1 MSVHAQR
8 LAGTDV
14 ASGARLVHCGLNLA
28 GLQSVGRSGAP
39 SSLVGIGPGCD
50 GCTMRQVDQ
59 RAEREIAGSDGP
71 RVVGGPPAAAVLA
84 AGNQAVARMAA
95 SSQPPV
101 FAQLLGIGSMID
113 SAVEAAGEV
122 VQGIAGQELRGSVG
136 VDGDN
141 NAGDVMIVMR
151 LLATAG
157 YGDVDV
163 AGAITRFQSEVVK
176 LPKPDG
182 RVDPKGRT
190 FRALASARVAAKE
203 PVPARPAAPALETGD
218 VETWPSVLPTAKRSA
233 KEGTNITLKKG
244 GSEVTVPEIDTPE
257 LTPDQ
262 KALVDKIRANRDAIT
277 VNPKLKATTY
287 KKVNKGMVYG
297 DSRGNEDLTP
307 SSLQGAAPDKK
318 TRARQ
323 IAFKELGTEGKV
335 NSINTYDDQI
345 ITWGK
350 GFSARS
356 GSLNEVFMILFRDH
370 PELRMELLRAGIDC
384 TRKTWFVVNTDTG
397 MIETGDNALRLM
409 QFDEEM
415 LTALIN
421 LGSGDERE
429 QYSIDAQWE
438 AMEAHAAKVPEY
450 AYEWSEPA
458 IALCSH
464 LAHWTPAFGWGV
476 HPRTYSSTNGDLV
489 DIAGTWARLAA
500 KIPKWAAT
508 LANGAIIGPSDMMSP
523 GHRLMGFAEGAGG
536 AAVAGSADIV
546 TATRAEIG
554 ADAQY
559 SGHVLFPFPDGK
571 SKFYDIGA
579 AGS

>member
-1 MSVHAQR
+1 MIVARMRRVEQQADQET
-8 LAGTDV
+8 AGT
-14 ASGARLVHCGLNLA
+14 
-28 GLQSVGRSGAP
+28 P
-39 SSLVGIGPGCD
+39 GPMV
-50 GCTMRQVDQ
+50 T
-59 RAEREIAGSDGP
+59 
-71 RVVGGPPAAAVLA
+71 GGPPSALLA
-84 AGNQAVARMAA
+84 AGNQAMTRMAA
-95 SSQPPV
+95 QPQV
-101 FAQLLGIGSMID
+101 FAQLWSIGSMIN
-113 SAVEAAGEV
+113 SAVETAGDIVHGFTEDS
-122 VQGIAGQELRGSVG
+122 LRGSVG
-136 VDGDN
+136 TNGDN
-141 NAGDVMIVMR
+141 NPGDIIIVMR
-151 LLATAG
+151 LLAAAG
-157 YGDVDV
+157 YMDADM
-163 AGAITRFQSEVVK
+163 AAAITRFQTEVVK

-182 RVDPKGRT
+182 RIDPKGRT
-190 FRALASARVAAKE
+190 IRALAQ
-203 PVPARPAAPALETGD
+203 ARPAAPAPAPTQAPATRPPVAAPTIEPGD
-218 VETWPSVLPTAKRSA
+218 VESWPTVLPTAKRSA

-244 GSEVTVPEIDTPE
+244 ESEVTIPEME
-257 LTPDQ
+257 TPDLTQEQ
-262 KALVDKIRANRDAIT
+262 KELVDKIRANRGAIA
-277 VNPKLKATTY
+277 VNPKLRMTTY

-297 DSRGNEDLTP
+297 DSQGNENLTP

-421 LGSGDERE
+421 LGSGEERE

-450 AYEWSEPA
+450 AYDWSESA
-458 IALCSH
+458 IALCAH

-476 HPRTYSSTNGDLV
+476 NPKTYSSTNGDLV
-489 DIAGTWARLAA
+489 EIAGTWARLAA

-508 LANGAIIGPSDMMSP
+508 LANGAIIGPGDMMSP

-536 AAVAGSADIV
+536 TAVAAAADTV
-546 TATRAEIG
+546 TGTRAEIG
-554 ADAQY
+554 EDSAY
-559 SGHVLFPFPDGK
+559 SGHVLFPFPEDK
-571 SKFYDIGA
+571 KDKVKNKDKFYDIGS